1 MSASRTVKPAKSA
14 RKLRVGFAFNV
25 KRIKPDAS
33 GANDAEA
40 EYDSPKTLQSIR
52 DAIASHGHTVVD
64 LEATPALL
72 DLLPKAKVDVV
83 FNVSEGQFGR
93 NREAHIP
100 ALCEMLQIPYTGSD
114 VATLALSLDKA
125 LAKTIVAQHGVPTP
139 KSILMTTGRE
149 KLPKGMRFPLIVKP
163 VAEGSSKGVLAKS
176 VCTNERTLR
185 AFAREMAEKYQQ
197 PALVEEYI
205 KGREFTVGLLGHED
219 PEVLPPM
226 EVVFTDKSDP
236 LPVYSFEHKLDWNDQ
251 VRYEAPAKL
260 PKAVTKKMQ
269 DLARRAFLALG
280 CRDVARIDFRMDERT
295 GEIHF
300 IEANPL
306 PGLTP
311 GWSDLVLIANGV
323 GMDYPTL
330 IGRILAGAIGR
341 WEAAGKRPVRA

>member
-1 MSASRTVKPAKSA
+1 MPAPRPSSSSVHKP
-14 RKLRVGFAFNV
+14 RGLRVGFAFNV
-25 KRIKPDAS
+25 KRVKPHAS
-33 GANDAEA
+33 GAHDEEA

-52 DAIASHGHTVVD
+52 DAIESHGHTVVD

-72 DLLPKAKVDVV
+72 SRLPRAKVDLV
-83 FNVSEGQFGR
+83 FNVSEGQHGR
-93 NREAHIP
+93 NREAHVP

-125 LAKTIVAQHGVPTP
+125 LAKKIVAQEGVPTP
-139 KSILMTTGRE
+139 HSMLMTTGRE
-149 KLPKGMRFPLIVKP
+149 PLPKGLRFPLIVKP

-176 VCTNERTLR
+176 VVTSEKELR
-185 AFAREMAEKYQQ
+185 RFAREMAERYRQ

-205 KGREFTVGLLGHED
+205 KGREFTVGLLGHHD

-226 EVVFTDKSDP
+226 EVVFTDPSDP

-251 VRYEAPAKL
+251 IRYEAPAKL
-260 PKAVTKKMQ
+260 PKAVTRRMQ
-269 DLARRAFLALG
+269 ELARRSFLALG
-280 CRDVARIDFRMDERT
+280 CRDVARIDFRMDART

-311 GWSDLVLIANGV
+311 GWSDLVLIAQGV
-323 GMDYPTL
+323 GMDYETL
-330 IGRILAGAIGR
+330 IGRILAGAIAR
-341 WEAAGKRPVRA
+341 WEASGKKPA